1 MSPLAEKK
9 KCPYCAEKIHSEAV
23 KCPFCGSVIDRKIYL
38 KTWKRLPDE
47 GKLLGICAGLSR
59 QFNIDAAF
67 IRIAFV
73 IAALIGGLGIFIY
86 LILWLLMPR
95 ADDDSEAANSLNK
108 IEPKEAFN
116 TTKKTKS
123 TKNKKE

>member
-1 MSPLAEKK
+1 MSRPIEKK
-9 KCPYCAEKIHSEAV
+9 ICPYCAESIHPDAV
-23 KCPFCGSVIDRKIYL
+23 KCPYCGSVIDRMVYL
-38 KTWKRLPDE
+38 KTWKRLPKE